1 MFLPSTLLLY
11 FCCPSIKGKNGV
23 LLFASLLFYAWG
35 EPKFVLVMLFSI
47 IMNYFIGLPVGNIKF
62 PLAKRKAFLAVGVS
76 LNLLILFLFKYLGFS
91 EQVFNSLV
99 KIFHQSGF
107 QLTIHQF
114 VLPLGISF
122 YTFQSLSYLIDVYR
136 TPALVQKNI
145 LNLGLFI
152 SFFPQLIAGPI
163 VRYHDINEQ
172 IKGRKHNLKLF
183 ASGIERFIVGLAKKV
198 LIANTLAEMVDG
210 ILNLP
215 YSSVPSIYMLLVI
228 LSGGLQIYYDF
239 SGYSD
244 MAIGLGRMFG
254 FKIAENFNYPLA
266 ASSPTEF
273 WRRWHISLSTWF
285 RDYLYIPLG
294 GSRKGPF
301 RQIVNILI
309 VFTLVGLWHGAS
321 YNFLF
326 FGFACG
332 LVLVLQRPLVA
343 AIGKLCPVKGKEI
356 KFVII
361 ALSFCYRIGASIV
374 LFMFFRLDLQDGF
387 LFYSNMFDITR
398 KVPVP
403 LDVLFLTDT
412 RFYIFFIAAIL
423 FSFPWWR
430 KLQIPENLLT
440 TSGKY
445 VLLLYLFVFSF
456 GTLTSDAYNPFI
468 YFRF

>member
-1 MFLPSTLLLY
+1 MLLY
-11 FCCPSIKGKNGV
+11 FCCPSIKGKNII
-23 LLFASLLFYAWG
+23 LLFASLVFYAWG
-35 EPKFVLVMLFSI
+35 EPKFVLIMLCSI
-47 IMNYFIGLPVGNIKF
+47 FLNYFIGLPVGNINF
-62 PLAKRKAFLAVGVS
+62 SLQKRKAFLAIGVS
-76 LNLLILFLFKYLGFS
+76 LNLLLLFIFKYLGFL
-91 EQVFNSLV
+91 EQIINSLART
-99 KIFHQSGF
+99 FGSSGF

-136 TPALVQKNI
+136 APALVQKNI

-172 IKGRKHNLKLF
+172 IKKRKHSMSLF

-198 LIANTLAEMVDG
+198 LIANALAEVVDG
-210 ILNLP
+210 ILSLP
-215 YSSVPSIYMLLVI
+215 YSSIPSLYMLLII

-254 FKIAENFNYPLA
+254 FKIAENFNYPLFA
-266 ASSPTEF
+266 ASAAEF

-285 RDYLYIPLG
+285 RDYVYIPLG
-294 GSRKGPF
+294 GSRKGPL
-301 RQIVNILI
+301 RQVINILI

-321 YNFLF
+321 YNFLV

-332 LVLVLQRPLVA
+332 MILVLQRPMVA
-343 AIGKLCPVKGKEI
+343 AIGKLCPVKGGKGI
-356 KFVII
+356 NGVITVL
-361 ALSFCYRIGASIV
+361 AFCYRIGASIV
-374 LFMFFRLDLQDGF
+374 LFMFFKLDLQNS
-387 LFYSNMFDITR
+387 LSFYSNMFNIAR
-398 KVPVP
+398 KAPVP
-403 LDVLFLTDT
+403 LDILILTDA
-412 RFYIFFIAAIL
+412 RFYVFFAAALI

-430 KLQIPENLLT
+430 KLRIPENSLT
-440 TSGKY
+440 VLGKY
-445 VLLLYLFVFSF
+445 VLLFCLFVFSF